1 MYNTAKMKKLL
12 LITGD
17 LATGKSTFAAILSKR
32 YGTAVMYKD
41 KIKEVLGDTIG
52 FKNREENLRL
62 SAATMELMIYCFSEA
77 ATLGHNAILEAN
89 FKENELCS
97 IQKIAEENSY
107 DVLTLV
113 LRADMDIIYHRF
125 VNRIEN
131 ENRHP
136 VHTSGFDGYDSL
148 KHYIELGRAQ
158 TTFGTT
164 LEINADDFTYQT
176 SDNILS
182 VIDEFMEKK
191 NENY

>member
-1 MYNTAKMKKLL
+1 MRKLL

-32 YGTAVMYKD
+32 YGSTVMYKD

-52 FKNREENLRL
+52 FKDREENLRL
-62 SAATMELMIYCFSEA
+62 SAATMELMTYGFSEEA
-77 ATLGHNAILEAN
+77 ALGHDVILEAN
-89 FKENELCS
+89 FKEGELCR
-97 IQKIAEENSY
+97 IQKIAKESDY

-113 LRADMDIIYHRF
+113 LRADMDIIYRRF

-136 VHTSGFDGYDSL
+136 VHVSGFDGYDSL

-164 LEINADDFTYQT
+164 LEINADDFTYQKS
-176 SDNILS
+176 SDILS
-182 VIDEFMEKK
+182 VIDEFMEK
-191 NENY
+191 

>member
-1 MYNTAKMKKLL
+1 MRRLL
-12 LITGD
+12 LIPGD

-32 YGTAVMYKD
+32 YGSTVMYKD
-41 KIKEVLGDTIG
+41 KIKEVLGDTLG
-52 FKNREENLRL
+52 FKDREENLKL
-62 SAATMELMIYCFSEA
+62 SAATMELMIYGFSEA
-77 ATLGHNAILEAN
+77 ATLGHDVILEAN
-89 FKENELCS
+89 FKEGELCR
-97 IQKIAEENSY
+97 IQKFAKESDY

-113 LRADMDIIYHRF
+113 LRADMDIIYRRF

-164 LEINADDFTYQT
+164 LSICADDFSYQK
-176 SDNILS
+176 SADVLS
-182 VIDEFMEKK
+182 VIDEFLEKC
-191 NENY
+191 NEGY

>member
-1 MYNTAKMKKLL
+1 MRKLL

-62 SAATMELMIYCFSEA
+62 SAATMELMIYCFSEEA
-77 ATLGHNAILEAN
+77 ALGHDVILEAN
-89 FKENELCS
+89 FKEGELCR
-97 IQKIAEENSY
+97 IQKIAKESDY

-113 LRADMDIIYHRF
+113 LRADMDIIYRRF

-136 VHTSGFDGYDSL
+136 VHVSGFDGYDSF
-148 KHYIELGRAQ
+148 KYYIEQGREQ
-158 TTFGTT
+158 RLFGRVI
-164 LEINADDFTYQT
+164 EINANDFAYQT
-176 SDNILS
+176 DPYILEK
-182 VIDEFMEKK
+182 IDIFMLQK
-191 NENY
+191 

>member
-1 MYNTAKMKKLL
+1 MKKLL

-17 LATGKSTFAAILSKR
+17 LATGKSTFATILSKR

-52 FKNREENLRL
+52 FTNREENLRL
-62 SAATMELMIYCFSEA
+62 SEATMELMTYGFSEA
-77 ATLGHNAILEAN
+77 AALGHDLILEAN
-89 FKENELCS
+89 FKTVELEK
-97 IQKIAEENSY
+97 IQKIAEENGY

-113 LRADMDIIYHRF
+113 LRADIDIIYRRF

-148 KHYIELGRAQ
+148 KQYIELGRAQ
-158 TTFGTT
+158 ATFGTT
-164 LEINADDFTYQT
+164 LEINADDFTYQKN
-176 SDNILS
+176 SNILS

-191 NENY
+191 DENN